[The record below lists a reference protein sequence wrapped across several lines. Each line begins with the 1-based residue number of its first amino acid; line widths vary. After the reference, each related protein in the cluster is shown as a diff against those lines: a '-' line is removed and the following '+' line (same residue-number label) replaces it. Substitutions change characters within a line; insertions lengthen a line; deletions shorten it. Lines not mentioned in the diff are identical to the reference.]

1 MRRWLIA
8 ASYLVLVLI
17 PPAGWA
23 VGGDAVVE
31 WSRRVELSVPVPGVI
46 AAVHVETGDRVKRD
60 QVLLALDDAPFKAAV
75 AQAQAL
81 LTQGK
86 LARAES
92 ERDLKQAQA
101 LYERTVL
108 STVDFE
114 NARNKHANAVA
125 SQQAASAALDQAR
138 WRLRVSAIRA
148 PYDGRVIQRQV
159 QPGQTVAAELKPQT
173 LLVFAAAD
181 EYIARVRLPAE
192 RLAGIQ
198 AGQGA
203 SVTVAGEKFAAKV
216 RQVGLEP
223 VTRTD
228 EAHPQ
233 YEVELVFSTPKVL
246 RAGQRAT
253 IDIP

>member
-1 MRRWLIA
+1 MRPSLIQA
-8 ASYLVLVLI
+8 VCLVFVCAS
-17 PPAGWA
+17 PAGWA
-23 VGGDAVVE
+23 MGADAVVE
-31 WSRRVELSVPVPGVI
+31 WSRRVELSLPVPGVI
-46 AAVHVETGDRVKRD
+46 AVVQVETGDRVKRD

-75 AQAQAL
+75 MRAQAL
-81 LTQGK
+81 VTQSQ

-92 ERDLKQAQA
+92 ERDFKQAQA

-108 STVDFE
+108 STVDLE
-114 NARNKHANAVA
+114 NARNKQANAAA
-125 SQQAASAALDQAR
+125 SQLAARAVLDEAR
-138 WRLRVSAIRA
+138 WRLRVSTLRA
-148 PYDGRVIQRQV
+148 PYDGRVIQRSA
-159 QPGQTVAAELKPQT
+159 QPGQTVVAELKPQT

-181 EYIARVRLPAE
+181 EYIARARLPAE
-192 RLAGIQ
+192 RIAGLQ

-223 VTRTD
+223 VSRSD
-228 EAHPQ
+228 EAHAQ
-233 YEVELVFSTPKVL
+233 YEVEWVFSTPKVL